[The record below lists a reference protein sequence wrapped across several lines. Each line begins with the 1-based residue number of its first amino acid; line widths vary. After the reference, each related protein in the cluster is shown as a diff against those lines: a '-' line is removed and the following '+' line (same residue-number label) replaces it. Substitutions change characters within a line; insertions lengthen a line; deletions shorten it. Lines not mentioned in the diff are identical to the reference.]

1 MIPNKDL
8 FIVTS
13 AIHTSIGVVQ
23 SQDRLNQTLQGLK
36 TLREKAPNA
45 LILLAE
51 TSVKQLEP
59 DILNALSQ
67 YTNVNLIF
75 TGDQDLMSAA
85 EQGRKSEAEV
95 MLLHKTL
102 FTLKNNVELSK
113 ILSSIRRIH
122 KLSGRTDIIDG
133 FNPDVYSDDKLF
145 GKYVFKKRIPSWMP
159 EHQQKSSGADH
170 LYITRMYS
178 FCMSL
183 FDDYYATLP
192 LIYRKIGE
200 FSIDTEH
207 SHFASIDKSKVVE
220 FDNLYCQGMLA
231 GNGQVEV
238 Y

>member
-75 TGDQDLMSAA
+75 TGDEELMAA
-85 EQGRKSEAEV
+85 AHHGKKSEAEV

-102 FTLKNNVELSK
+102 FTLKSNVQLSK
-113 ILSSIRRIH
+113 Y
-122 KLSGRTDIIDG
+122 LSG
-133 FNPDVYSDDKLF
+133 
-145 GKYVFKKRIPSWMP
+145 
-159 EHQQKSSGADH
+159 E
-170 LYITRMYS
+170 
-178 FCMSL
+178 
-183 FDDYYATLP
+183 
-192 LIYRKIGE
+192 IGRA
-200 FSIDTEH
+200 H
-207 SHFASIDKSKVVE
+207 V
-220 FDNLYCQGMLA
+220 
-231 GNGQVEV
+231 
-238 Y
+238 

>member
-1 MIPNKDL
+1 
-8 FIVTS
+8 
-13 AIHTSIGVVQ
+13 
-23 SQDRLNQTLQGLK
+23 
-36 TLREKAPNA
+36 
-45 LILLAE
+45 
-51 TSVKQLEP
+51 
-59 DILNALSQ
+59 
-67 YTNVNLIF
+67 
-75 TGDQDLMSAA
+75 
-85 EQGRKSEAEV
+85 
-95 MLLHKTL
+95 
-102 FTLKNNVELSK
+102 
-113 ILSSIRRIH
+113 
-122 KLSGRTDIIDG
+122 
-133 FNPDVYSDDKLF
+133 
-145 GKYVFKKRIPSWMP
+145 MP

-200 FSIDTEH
+200 FNIDTEH

>member
-13 AIHTSIGVVQ
+13 AIYTGIGVVQ
-23 SQDRLNQTLQGLK
+23 SEDRLNQTIQGLK

-45 LILLAE
+45 FIVLAE
-51 TSVKQLEP
+51 TSVRELEP
-59 DILNALSQ
+59 DLITVLSQ

-75 TGDQDLMSAA
+75 TGDQDLMAA
-85 EQGRKSEAEV
+85 AQQGRKSEAEV

-102 FTLKNNVELSK
+102 FTLKNNQHLSK
-113 ILSSIRRIH
+113 MLSSIRRIH
-122 KLSGRTDIIDG
+122 KLSGRTDMIDG

-192 LIYRKIGE
+192 VIYKKIGD

-207 SHFASIDKSKVVE
+207 AHFASIDKSKVIE
-220 FDNLYCQGMLA
+220 FDNLYCQGVLA